1 MHLAY
6 LDPHPVP
13 DNCPEALQMLY
24 TVDALG
30 SLGARVMLV
39 TPNPQSRHPWRAA
52 LGSVHSPKPE
62 STTDA
67 HVILGHDLSANVQVR
82 HLDPRRGLWRW
93 LRSNQPFY
101 RMAASELK
109 TLGADAVLVRNL
121 KMAEHLLR
129 YAPNVPLFFE
139 THELFAQ
146 SYREE
151 HPRMNLRQHH
161 KLAALAQ
168 REEFVYRN
176 AKGLIAL
183 TSLLAEDIRK
193 TYRIETPM
201 IVAPDGVDLEQAQA
215 SIISTA
221 PHTTP
226 GMAEVEQRR
235 EQLPTTPWLLYLG
248 SLHPWKGV
256 DTLVRAMA
264 QVKQPAEL
272 HVVGGNAARIKELR
286 ALADEFDVTRRVVF
300 HGPVEPGR
308 RFEYIHRADI
318 CLLPLTDTGLGGRYT
333 SPLKLFEYMAAGKAI
348 VVSDLPSMHQVLTPE
363 QDALLV
369 PTGKPEAFA
378 QAIDRLLV
386 DEGLKTRLGDA
397 AKSRA
402 QNFSWRARSETI
414 LRFIA
419 EQSNHS

>member
-1 MHLAY
+1 MHVAY

-13 DNCPEALQMLY
+13 DNCPEALQILY
-24 TVDALG
+24 TIDALG
-30 SLGARVMLV
+30 ALGARVTLI
-39 TPNPQSRHPWRAA
+39 T
-52 LGSVHSPKPE
+52 PKPE
-62 STTDA
+62 SVA
-67 HVILGHDLSANVQVR
+67 AARAMIGHELSANVQVR
-82 HLDPRRGLWRW
+82 HLESRRGLWRW

-101 RMAASELK
+101 RMAAGELK

-129 YAPNVPLFFE
+129 HAPNVPLFFE

-151 HPRMNLRQHH
+151 HPRMNLRRHH

-176 AKGLIAL
+176 AKGLVAL
-183 TSLLAEDIRK
+183 TPLLVEDIRT
-193 TYRIETPM
+193 TYRVETPA
-201 IVAPDGVDLEQAQA
+201 IVAPDGVDLEQARA
-215 SIISTA
+215 PIPAA
-221 PHTTP
+221 PHTI
-226 GMAEVEQRR
+226 
-235 EQLPTTPWLLYLG
+235 PWLLYLG

-264 QVKQPAEL
+264 HVKQPAEL
-272 HVVGGNAARIKELR
+272 HIVGGNAARIGELR
-286 ALADEFDVTRRVVF
+286 ALADEFDVIRRVMF

-363 QDALLV
+363 QNALLV
-369 PTGKPEAFA
+369 PSGEPEAFA
-378 QAIDRLLV
+378 QAIDRLLM
-386 DEGLKTRLGDA
+386 DKALKTRLGDA

-402 QNFSWRARSETI
+402 QSFSWRARSETV

-419 EQSNHS
+419 GHLGRA

>member
-13 DNCPEALQMLY
+13 DSCPEALQMLY

-30 SLGARVMLV
+30 SLSARVTLV
-39 TPNPQSRHPWRAA
+39 T
-52 LGSVHSPKPE
+52 PKPE

-101 RMAASELK
+101 RMAAAELK

-129 YAPNVPLFFE
+129 HAPEVPLFFE

-151 HPRMNLRQHH
+151 HPRMNLRRHH

-183 TSLLAEDIRK
+183 TPLLIEDIRK

-201 IVAPDGVDLEQAQA
+201 IVAPDGVDLDQAQA
-215 SIISTA
+215 PISAA
-221 PHTTP
+221 PH
-226 GMAEVEQRR
+226 
-235 EQLPTTPWLLYLG
+235 TTPWLLYLG

-264 QVKQPAEL
+264 HVKQTAEL
-272 HVVGGNAARIKELR
+272 HVVGGNAARVKELR

-348 VVSDLPSMHQVLTPE
+348 VVSDLPSMRQVLTPE

-369 PTGKPEAFA
+369 PSGEPEALA
-378 QAIDRLLV
+378 QAIDRLLM
-386 DEGLKTRLGDA
+386 DKILKTRLGDA

-414 LRFIA
+414 LRFIS
-419 EQSNHS
+419 EQSSRA

>member
-1 MHLAY
+1 
-6 LDPHPVP
+6 
-13 DNCPEALQMLY
+13 MLY

-30 SLGARVMLV
+30 SLGTRVTLV
-39 TPNPQSRHPWRAA
+39 TPKPD
-52 LGSVHSPKPE
+52 SV
-62 STTDA
+62 TDA
-67 HVILGHDLSANVQVR
+67 RAILGHDISTNVQAR
-82 HLDPRRGLWRW
+82 HLESRRGLWRW

-101 RMAASELK
+101 RMAAATLK
-109 TLGADAVLVRNL
+109 ETKADAVLVRNL

-129 YAPNVPLFFE
+129 HAPNVPLFFE

-151 HPRMNLRQHH
+151 HPRMNLRRHH

-176 AKGLIAL
+176 ATGLVAL
-183 TSLLAEDIRK
+183 TPLLVEDIRT
-193 TYRIETPM
+193 TYRVETPAT
-201 IVAPDGVDLEQAQA
+201 VAPDGVDLEQARTPVA
-215 SIISTA
+215 TT

-226 GMAEVEQRR
+226 GGAEVEQRR

-264 QVKQPAEL
+264 HVKQPAEL
-272 HVVGGNAARIKELR
+272 HIVGGNAARIGELR
-286 ALADEFDVTRRVVF
+286 MLADEFDVIRRVVF

-363 QDALLV
+363 QNALLV
-369 PTGKPEAFA
+369 PSGEPEAFA
-378 QAIDRLLV
+378 QAIDRLLM
-386 DEGLKTRLGDA
+386 DKALKTRLGDA

-414 LRFIA
+414 LRFITTQLGRA
-419 EQSNHS
+419 

>member
-13 DNCPEALQMLY
+13 DNCPEALQILY
-24 TVDALG
+24 TIDALG
-30 SLGARVMLV
+30 ALGARVTLI

-67 HVILGHDLSANVQVR
+67 RAMIGHELSANVRVR
-82 HLDPRRGLWRW
+82 HLETRRGLWRW

-101 RMAASELK
+101 RMAAGELK
-109 TLGADAVLVRNL
+109 ILGADVVLVRNL

-129 YAPNVPLFFE
+129 HAPNVPLFFE

-151 HPRMNLRQHH
+151 HPRMNLRRHH

-183 TSLLAEDIRK
+183 TPLLIEDIRA
-193 TYRIETPM
+193 TYHVETPV
-201 IVAPDGVDLEQAQA
+201 IVAPDGVDLEQAQTPV
-215 SIISTA
+215 S
-221 PHTTP
+221 TTP
-226 GMAEVEQRR
+226 H
-235 EQLPTTPWLLYLG
+235 TTPWLLYLG

-264 QVKQPAEL
+264 HVKQPAEL
-272 HVVGGNAARIKELR
+272 HIVGGSAARIEELR
-286 ALADEFDVTRRVVF
+286 ALADEFDVIRRVVF

-348 VVSDLPSMHQVLTPE
+348 IVSDLPSMRQVLTPE

-369 PTGKPEAFA
+369 PSGEPEAFA
-378 QAIDRLLV
+378 RTIDRLLV
-386 DEGLKTRLGDA
+386 DRGLRARLGEA

-402 QNFSWRARSETI
+402 QTFSWRARAETI
-414 LRFIA
+414 LHFI
-419 EQSNHS
+419 NKYLRHSA

>member
-30 SLGARVMLV
+30 NLGTRVTLV
-39 TPNPQSRHPWRAA
+39 T
-52 LGSVHSPKPE
+52 PKPE
-62 STTDA
+62 SA
-67 HVILGHDLSANVQVR
+67 INARAVLGHDLSANVQVR
-82 HLDPRRGLWRW
+82 HLESRRGLWRW

-101 RMAASELK
+101 RMAAGELK
-109 TLGADAVLVRNL
+109 TLGVDAVLVRNL

-129 YAPNVPLFFE
+129 HVPNVPLFFE

-151 HPRMNLRQHH
+151 HPRMNLRRHH

-176 AKGLIAL
+176 ATGLIAL
-183 TSLLAEDIRK
+183 TPLLIEDIRT
-193 TYRIETPM
+193 TYRVETPAV
-201 IVAPDGVDLEQAQA
+201 VAPDGVDLEQAQA
-215 SIISTA
+215 PVS
-221 PHTTP
+221 TTP
-226 GMAEVEQRR
+226 H
-235 EQLPTTPWLLYLG
+235 TTPWLLYLG

-264 QVKQPAEL
+264 HVKQPAEL
-272 HVVGGNAARIKELR
+272 HIVGGNAARIGELR
-286 ALADEFDVTRRVVF
+286 ALADEFDVIRRVVF

-308 RFEYIHRADI
+308 RFDYIHRADV

-348 VVSDLPSMHQVLTPE
+348 VVSDLPSMRQVLTPE

-369 PTGKPEAFA
+369 PAGESEALA
-378 QAIDRLLV
+378 RAIDRLLM
-386 DEGLKTRLGDA
+386 EKTLKTRLGEA

-402 QNFSWRARSETI
+402 QGFSWRARSETI
-414 LRFIA
+414 QRFVA
-419 EQSNHS
+419 GRLGNV

>member
-1 MHLAY
+1 MHVAY

-13 DNCPEALQMLY
+13 DNCPEALQILY

-30 SLGARVMLV
+30 GLGTRVTLM
-39 TPNPQSRHPWRAA
+39 TPT
-52 LGSVHSPKPE
+52 PE
-62 STTDA
+62 SVADIRT
-67 HVILGHDLSANVQVR
+67 ILGHALSPNVQVR
-82 HLDPRRGLWRW
+82 HLEPRRGLWRW

-101 RMAASELK
+101 RMAGGELK

-129 YAPNVPLFFE
+129 HAPNVPLFFE

-151 HPRMNLRQHH
+151 HPRMNLRRHH

-183 TSLLAEDIRK
+183 TPLLIEDIRT
-193 TYRIETPM
+193 TYRVETPAA
-201 IVAPDGVDLEQAQA
+201 VAPDGVDLEQAQA
-215 SIISTA
+215 PVSAT
-221 PHTTP
+221 PHTI
-226 GMAEVEQRR
+226 
-235 EQLPTTPWLLYLG
+235 PWLLYLG

-256 DTLVRAMA
+256 DTLVRAMVH
-264 QVKQPAEL
+264 VKQPAEL
-272 HVVGGNAARIKELR
+272 HIVGGNAARIEELR
-286 ALADEFDVTRRVVF
+286 ALADEFDVIRRVVF

-318 CLLPLTDTGLGGRYT
+318 CLLPLTETSIGGRYT

-348 VVSDLPSMHQVLTPE
+348 IVSDLPSMRQVLTPE
-363 QDALLV
+363 RDALLV
-369 PTGKPEAFA
+369 PTGEPEAFA
-378 QAIDRLLV
+378 QAIDRI
-386 DEGLKTRLGDA
+386 LKDKELRTCLGDA
-397 AKSRA
+397 AKTRA
-402 QNFSWRARSETI
+402 TEFTWQRRSQTLLSFVHDQI
-414 LRFIA
+414 
-419 EQSNHS
+419 HG